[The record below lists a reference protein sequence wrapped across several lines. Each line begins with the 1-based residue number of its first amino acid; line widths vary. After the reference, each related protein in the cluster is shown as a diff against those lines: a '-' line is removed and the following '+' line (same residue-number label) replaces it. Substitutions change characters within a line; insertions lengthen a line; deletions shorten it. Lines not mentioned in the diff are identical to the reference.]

1 MLKNQVWNVKYYEK
15 QTFYL
20 DLYSQYQYLE
30 QNNQTRFTPPVQT
43 IYALKQAIL
52 ELNNETVNGRYDRYK
67 KLWSIIN
74 EELSTMGFKT
84 FLNEEDQSKI
94 ITLYSLPNNIEFE
107 NFMIIYIIMD

>member
-1 MLKNQVWNVKYYEK
+1 M
-15 QTFYL
+15 
-20 DLYSQYQYLE
+20 
-30 QNNQTRFTPPVQT
+30 QT

-107 NFMIIYIIMD
+107 KLHDYLYNYGLTIYPSKFNKTSFRIANIGDLEKKDIL